1 MNIKA
6 LTELL
11 GPNIYING
19 GPKELATEN
28 WSMTAKFNEKDF
40 FNIFFTDETERTIS
54 KFNIG
59 NKPKK
64 ETKEEEKPT
73 GEEKNGGRCRS
84 DV

>member
-1 MNIKA
+1 
-6 LTELL
+6 
-11 GPNIYING
+11 
-19 GPKELATEN
+19 
-28 WSMTAKFNEKDF
+28 MTAKFNEKDF

>member
-28 WSMTAKFNEKDF
+28 WFMAAKFNEKDF

-59 NKPKK
+59 NKPQK

>member
-28 WSMTAKFNEKDF
+28 WSMAAKFNEKDF

-64 ETKEEEKPT
+64 RNKR
-73 GEEKNGGRCRS
+73 GRKTNTRGKKWKKMQK
-84 DV
+84 